1 MYYRGE
7 AFSAE
12 QPQAFTCPFCGKMGF
27 TETTLQEHVT
37 AEHPDTSIE
46 VVSYLDFEK
55 KISEV
60 FISGLPWHR
69 EFGSPFFQTEET
81 QVNCQKY

>member
-1 MYYRGE
+1 MYYGGE

-46 VVSYLDFEK
+46 VVSFLDFLTDD
-55 KISEV
+55 
-60 FISGLPWHR
+60 FTL
-69 EFGSPFFQTEET
+69 GSLTRTT
-81 QVNCQKY
+81 QL

>member
-1 MYYRGE
+1 MTNNFFCLFEDMYYGGE

-46 VVSYLDFEK
+46 VVSFLGFEQFNRCFYFRVAMTRG
-55 KISEV
+55 I
-60 FISGLPWHR
+60 G
-69 EFGSPFFQTEET
+69 
-81 QVNCQKY
+81 

>member
-1 MYYRGE
+1 MHCSYNLKQIFTDMYYGGE

-46 VVSYLDFEK
+46 VVSRSNLAT
-55 KISEV
+55 I
-60 FISGLPWHR
+60 L
-69 EFGSPFFQTEET
+69 
-81 QVNCQKY
+81 

>member
-1 MYYRGE
+1 MFLFIFVLFFCFEDMYYGGE

-46 VVSYLDFEK
+46 VVGK
-55 KISEV
+55 
-60 FISGLPWHR
+60 
-69 EFGSPFFQTEET
+69 
-81 QVNCQKY
+81 

>member
-1 MYYRGE
+1 MYYGGE

-27 TETTLQEHVT
+27 TEMTLQEHVT

-46 VVSYLDFEK
+46 VVSK
-55 KISEV
+55 SSEYSLLV
-60 FISGLPWHR
+60 FDRKTLLYDG
-69 EFGSPFFQTEET
+69 
-81 QVNCQKY
+81 

>member
-1 MYYRGE
+1 MYYGGE

-46 VVSYLDFEK
+46 VVSK
-55 KISEV
+55 SSEYSLLV
-60 FISGLPWHR
+60 FDRKTLLYDG
-69 EFGSPFFQTEET
+69 
-81 QVNCQKY
+81 